1 MRLCLLSKNSLKCL
15 LRERSA
21 LTRNDKCVKIIK
33 SFLNEKSTYRQKN
46 PITRYRYCDHDMFNV
61 LICGVGIG
69 GAYYKNVHE
78 IDGRT
83 LKHLETDSMT
93 MSRSSSKAVYL
104 KGEVFV
110 FLRLY
115 RL

>member
-1 MRLCLLSKNSLKCL
+1 MKK
-15 LRERSA
+15 A
-21 LTRNDKCVKIIK
+21 LIVKRILP
-33 SFLNEKSTYRQKN
+33 FVT
-46 PITRYRYCDHDMFNV
+46 DHDMFNV
-61 LICGVGIG
+61 LICWVGIG

-110 FLRLY
+110 FLRLN
-115 RL
+115 RLQILKEIYS